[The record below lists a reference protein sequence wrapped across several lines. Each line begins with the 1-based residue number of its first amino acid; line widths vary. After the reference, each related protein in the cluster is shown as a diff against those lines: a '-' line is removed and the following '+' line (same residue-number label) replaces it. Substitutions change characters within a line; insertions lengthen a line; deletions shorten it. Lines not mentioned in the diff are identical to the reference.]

1 LRRLMG
7 VADQI
12 VASRFSSIDLSNKAM
27 FEPRVKNPV
36 ALRIGQSAINLPSGH
51 NLILEQLEHV
61 ATTIK
66 KLV

>member
-1 LRRLMG
+1 KLRENL
-7 VADQI
+7 VD
-12 VASRFSSIDLSNKAM
+12 SRPVFSPLSSLPM